1 MEQRLVIRHM
11 MKTLKNVVL
20 ENRKFDYTIYKTSS
34 MIELV
39 ASQLSVLCKDDVT
52 NLEFDMGID
61 IIRSNYTITILCG
74 SAHQGKN
81 AVIIEDLKTSKTI
94 CGQIIDKNK
103 ERGTYNTTIEICD
116 AIIRRDK
123 KGNNVSAVT
132 IKGSVATVADLA
144 DLKGMVVGDGYIVEA
159 DGHLHVFNGV
169 DFTDKDDVKK
179 YKTAYEKAV
188 KEGFTG
194 SERDFL
200 TSARVSP
207 LAMNLMPLASID
219 CNTFEQICEY
229 NPKSESTP
237 EPSLYSKM
245 YQDMVDS
252 IDVGTYTNKLSN
264 LFDMN
269 CLGNMSKLLDSLMP
283 ILEKSGLIESISNAD
298 ELANLVRGAFYEYKY
313 NADSIL
319 NFNIETGSIDS
330 FLHRVPML
338 KLILELEDKI
348 EELKES
354 GRKFDAQSFITR
366 MYNILLRLKMSSY
379 LLNREDVQFEI
390 NITQERSIQL
400 FDVTSGHE
408 KLLLFS
414 ADVSGILEDEDYNI
428 RPFIPLT
435 GISDKIEDELVTFT
449 LVMSQNQIFLSK
461 FVEVEM
467 LSSGDWIIEP
477 PSLEETIDKN
487 NNQYVRRDDLPAFD
501 ITLLQDIQLDENEIK
516 KRYNQIMNDDSEDD
530 DNK

>member
-1 MEQRLVIRHM
+1 MEQKRLFIRHM

-20 ENRKFDYTIYKTSS
+20 ENKKIEYTVYKYSS
-34 MIELV
+34 SIELV
-39 ASQLSVLCKDDVT
+39 ASGLAVLCDDDMS
-52 NLEFDMGID
+52 NLKFDMAFD
-61 IIRSNYTITILCG
+61 IIRSNYKITMLCG
-74 SAHQGKN
+74 CAYQGKN
-81 AVIIEDLKTSKTI
+81 AVIVEDLKTNKTI
-94 CGQIIDKNK
+94 GQIIDR
-103 ERGTYNTTIEICD
+103 EREKGTYNATIEICD
-116 AIIRRDK
+116 EIIRRNKND
-123 KGNNVSAVT
+123 NNESISEIQAN
-132 IKGSVATVADLA
+132 
-144 DLKGMVVGDGYIVEA
+144 MR
-159 DGHLHVFNGV
+159 
-169 DFTDKDDVKK
+169 K
-179 YKTAYEKAV
+179 YKTPYEKAV
-188 KEGFTG
+188 QQGFTG
-194 SERDFL
+194 SEQEFL
-200 TSARVSP
+200 TSARLSP
-207 LAMNLMPLASID
+207 LAMDFMPLTSID
-219 CNTFEQICEY
+219 CNMFEQICEH
-229 NPKSESTP
+229 NLKSESTP

-298 ELANLVRGAFYEYKY
+298 ELANLVRAAFYEYKY

-330 FLHRVPML
+330 FLRGVPML
-338 KLILELEDKI
+338 KLILGIEDRI

-354 GRKFDAQSFITR
+354 GKKFNVQSFRSTIHD
-366 MYNILLRLKMSSY
+366 ILLRLKMSSY
-379 LLNREDVQFEI
+379 LIDRAGFEI
-390 NITQERSIQL
+390 NITQERSVQL
-400 FDVTSGHE
+400 FDVTPGHE

-477 PSLEETIDKN
+477 ASLEETIDKN
-487 NNQYVRRDDLPAFD
+487 NNQYMRRDDLPAFD
-501 ITLLQDIQLDENEIK
+501 ITLLQDIQLDEDEIK

>member
-1 MEQRLVIRHM
+1 MEQKRLFIRHM

-20 ENRKFDYTIYKTSS
+20 ENRKIEYTVYKYLST
-34 MIELV
+34 IEFV
-39 ASQLSVLCKDDVT
+39 ASGLDVLCDDDIS
-52 NLEFDMGID
+52 NLKFDMGFD
-61 IIRSNYTITILCG
+61 IICSNYKITLLYGC
-74 SAHQGKN
+74 AYQGKN
-81 AVIIEDLKTSKTI
+81 AVIVEDLKTNKTI
-94 CGQIIDKNK
+94 GQIIDRDIEK
-103 ERGTYNTTIEICD
+103 GTYNTTIVICD
-116 AIIRRDK
+116 EIIRRNKND
-123 KGNNVSAVT
+123 NNESVSEIQAN
-132 IKGSVATVADLA
+132 
-144 DLKGMVVGDGYIVEA
+144 M
-159 DGHLHVFNGV
+159 
-169 DFTDKDDVKK
+169 KK
-179 YKTAYEKAV
+179 YKTPYEKAV
-188 KEGFTG
+188 KEGFRGT
-194 SERDFL
+194 ERDFL
-200 TSARVSP
+200 TSARFSP
-207 LAMNLMPLASID
+207 LAMDFMPLASLD
-219 CNTFEQICEY
+219 CNKFEQICEY

-298 ELANLVRGAFYEYKY
+298 ELANLVRAAFYEYKY

-330 FLHRVPML
+330 FLRGVPML
-338 KLILELEDKI
+338 KLILGIEDRI

-354 GRKFDAQSFITR
+354 GKKFNVQSFRSTIHD
-366 MYNILLRLKMSSY
+366 ILLRLKMSSY
-379 LLNREDVQFEI
+379 LIDRAGFEI
-390 NITQERSIQL
+390 NITQERSVQL
-400 FDVTSGHE
+400 FDVTPGHE

-467 LSSGDWIIEP
+467 LSSGDWIIDP
-477 PSLEETIDKN
+477 PSLEENIDKN
-487 NNQYVRRDDLPAFD
+487 NNQYMRRDDLPAFD

-516 KRYNQIMNDDSEDD
+516 KRYNQIMDDDSEDD